1 MQVSANWA
9 WTALTQGEKHGEDGK
24 VLAEGLFTR
33 GAGTLRGSNMW
44 LLGLQLVILKC
55 KTKKKSQAEWETK
68 SISGR
73 KAMLPVT

>member
-9 WTALTQGEKHGEDGK
+9 WTALTQGEKRGEDGK

-55 KTKKKSQAEWETK
+55 KTKKKNLKQNGKQNLFQAGK
-68 SISGR
+68 PCC
-73 KAMLPVT
+73 L